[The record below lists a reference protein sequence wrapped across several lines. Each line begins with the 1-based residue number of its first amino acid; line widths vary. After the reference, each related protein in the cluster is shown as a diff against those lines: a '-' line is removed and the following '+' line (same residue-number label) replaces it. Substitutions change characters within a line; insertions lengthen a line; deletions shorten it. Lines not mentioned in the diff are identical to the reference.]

1 MILKEN
7 YADSVPCRTLN
18 VQLFQPVFFPE
29 SVRHVSGMGVR
40 FHRNMHRA
48 KLNQWRVPEKSLI
61 TLIILGGGIGALVG
75 IAVFHHKTRKSYLT
89 IIAVVCIM
97 IHLFLFFIILR

>member
-40 FHRNMHRA
+40 FHRNMH
-48 KLNQWRVPEKSLI
+48 
-61 TLIILGGGIGALVG
+61 IGFFMEYEAFF
-75 IAVFHHKTRKSYLT
+75 VFSDGSNHSNHQND
-89 IIAVVCIM
+89 
-97 IHLFLFFIILR
+97 

>member
-1 MILKEN
+1 MLTFSIWGFDK
-7 YADSVPCRTLN
+7 
-18 VQLFQPVFFPE
+18 F
-29 SVRHVSGMGVR
+29 
-40 FHRNMHRA
+40 RA